1 MLGSYFEK
9 LEETHR
15 DHRKANNDW
24 YIAVVSLNLTRVLI
38 GRFMAICQWLN
49 LNVASARNYC
59 PLSQ

>member
-9 LEETHR
+9 LEETHP
-15 DHRKANNDW
+15 DHRKANHDW

-38 GRFMAICQWLN
+38 GRSMVTCQWLN

-59 PLSQ
+59 LLSQ